1 MKLSFRLLLF
11 IFFGT
16 ISHVN
21 AQTDTLPYLKD
32 KNLPSFIFLNLDSTE
47 FNTFYIPEGKK
58 TLMIYFIP
66 DCEHCQMLT
75 EELIANLDSLKPCGI
90 YMISPLEMNVTK
102 DFDKKYGVSQHQQMH
117 IYRDAQHIFTSY
129 YGVHFFPYIAIYNE
143 KKKLMRTFEGT
154 MKMNE
159 LIAIVNERE

>member
-1 MKLSFRLLLF
+1 MKLSSLLLVIVF
-11 IFFGT
+11 CT
-16 ISHVN
+16 MMNSAR

-58 TLMIYFIP
+58 TVMVYFSP

-75 EELIANLDSLKPCGI
+75 EELIASLDSLKSCDI
-90 YMISPLEMNVTK
+90 YMISPLEMNVTR
-102 DFDKKYGVSQHQQMH
+102 DFDKKYGVSQHKQMH

-129 YGVHFFPYIAIYNE
+129 YGVHFFPYIAIYDE
-143 KKKLMRTFEGT
+143 KKKLISTFEGT
-154 MKMNE
+154 MKMSRLIE
-159 LIAIVNERE
+159 LVNER